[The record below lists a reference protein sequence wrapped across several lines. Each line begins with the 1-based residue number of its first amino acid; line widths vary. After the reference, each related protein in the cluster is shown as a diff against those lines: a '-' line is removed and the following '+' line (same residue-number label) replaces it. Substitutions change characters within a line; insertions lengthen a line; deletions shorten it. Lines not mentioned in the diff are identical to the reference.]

1 MIMKSSYKLQVTS
14 NVILRRSRRISC
26 ILLLASCIL
35 FPLPSYSQQ
44 ITSITVEGIGAIVKG
59 DHAIAKDNAVNDA
72 LRKAVEQ
79 AVGTLVQAQTLVD
92 KYQLISDEIYTKSQ
106 GYIKKYTII
115 SEKPDLNQGIL
126 KVTIQADV
134 SIGDIKN
141 DLNAIGLLLE
151 RKNKPRMMVIID
163 EKIGSAESGYSPNLS
178 ESETVIIQ
186 KFTEKGFN
194 FVDQATVK
202 KNIKRNMALQAIAG
216 DDSAAAAIGLE
227 YGAEAVIIGNAVAK
241 LAGKGIAG
249 TEMKSIHASVT
260 ARAVKADTGEILA
273 TASEKGATAHLDETV
288 GGALA
293 IKKASEKI
301 ASNLIDQIITK
312 WSGEVGGQTTVQLVI
327 TGIDFVSLNKFKTI
341 IQSQVRGVLKLNQR
355 SFTAG
360 VAVIDIETRTNAQ
373 SMAEELAMKN
383 FETFK
388 VEIIGLS
395 ANKIDMRVIP
405 L

>member
-1 MIMKSSYKLQVTS
+1 MIMKTSYKLQVTGYKFY
-14 NVILRRSRRISC
+14 
-26 ILLLASCIL
+26 ILLLASCFL
-35 FPLPSYSQQ
+35 FVSPSYSQQ

-59 DHAIAKDNAVNDA
+59 DLAIAKDNALNDA

-106 GYIKKYTII
+106 GYIKKYAII
-115 SEKPDLNQGIL
+115 SERPDLNQGIL

-273 TASEKGATAHLDETV
+273 TASEKGATAHLDETA

-312 WSGEVGGQTTVQLVI
+312 WSGEVGGQTTVQIVI
-327 TGIDFVSLNKFKTI
+327 TGIDFVGLNKFKTI

-373 SMAEELAMKN
+373 SMAEELSMKN

-395 ANKIDMRVIP
+395 SNKIDIKVIP

>member
-1 MIMKSSYKLQVTS
+1 MKVMKKLLYYSVFCLLSSVFC
-14 NVILRRSRRISC
+14 V
-26 ILLLASCIL
+26 
-35 FPLPSYSQQ
+35 LPSYSQQ

-106 GYIKKYTII
+106 GYIKKYSVI
-115 SEKPDLNQGIL
+115 SERPDLNQGIL

-163 EKIGSAESGYSPNLS
+163 EKIGSAESGYTPNLS

-273 TASEKGATAHLDETV
+273 TASEKGATAHLDETA
-288 GGALA
+288 GGSLA

-301 ASNLIDQIITK
+301 ASTLIDQIITK

>member
-1 MIMKSSYKLQVTS
+1 MKKLLYSVF
-14 NVILRRSRRISC
+14 C
-26 ILLLASCIL
+26 ILYSV
-35 FPLPSYSQQ
+35 FWVLPSYSQQ

-106 GYIKKYTII
+106 GYIKKYSVI
-115 SEKPDLNQGIL
+115 SERPDLNQGIL

-163 EKIGSAESGYSPNLS
+163 EKIGSAESGYTPNLS

>member
-1 MIMKSSYKLQVTS
+1 MKVMKKLLYYSVF
-14 NVILRRSRRISC
+14 C
-26 ILLLASCIL
+26 LLFSV
-35 FPLPSYSQQ
+35 FWVSPSYSQQ
-44 ITSITVEGIGAIVKG
+44 ITTITVEGIGAVVKG
-59 DHAIAKDNAVNDA
+59 DLAIAKDNALNDA

-115 SEKPDLNQGIL
+115 SERPDLNQGIL
-126 KVTIQADV
+126 KVTIQANV
-134 SIGDIKN
+134 SIGDIRN
-141 DLNAIGLLLE
+141 DLNAIGLLIE
-151 RKNKPRMMVIID
+151 RKGKPRMMVIID
-163 EKIGSAESGYSPNLS
+163 EKIGGAESGYSANLS

-194 FVDQATVK
+194 FVDEATVK
-202 KNIKRNMALQAIAG
+202 KNMKRNMALQAIGG
-216 DDSAAAAIGLE
+216 DDNAAASIGLE
-227 YGAEAVIIGNAVAK
+227 YGAEVVIIGSAVAK

-249 TEMKSIHASVT
+249 TEMKSIHASIT
-260 ARAVKADTGEILA
+260 ARAIRADTGEIISS
-273 TASEKGATAHLDETV
+273 ASEKGAIAHLDETA

-293 IKKASEKI
+293 IKKAGEKI
-301 ASNLIDQIITK
+301 AFSLIDQIIAK
-312 WSGEVGGQTTVQLVI
+312 WSGEVGGQTTVQLTVS
-327 TGIDFVSLNKFKTI
+327 GIDFVSLNKFKTI

-360 VAVIDIETRTNAQ
+360 VAVIDVETKTNAQ

-395 ANKIDMRVIP
+395 SNKIDIKVIP

>member
-1 MIMKSSYKLQVTS
+1 MKKLLYSVF
-14 NVILRRSRRISC
+14 C
-26 ILLLASCIL
+26 ILYSV
-35 FPLPSYSQQ
+35 FWVLPSYSQQ

-106 GYIKKYTII
+106 GYIRKYSVI
-115 SEKPDLNQGIL
+115 SERPDLNQGIL

>member
-1 MIMKSSYKLQVTS
+1 MKKLLYYSVFCLLSSVFWVS
-14 NVILRRSRRISC
+14 
-26 ILLLASCIL
+26 
-35 FPLPSYSQQ
+35 PSYSQQ
-44 ITSITVEGIGAIVKG
+44 ITTITVEGIGAVVKG
-59 DHAIAKDNAVNDA
+59 DLAIAKDNALNDA

-115 SEKPDLNQGIL
+115 SERPDLNQGIL
-126 KVTIQADV
+126 KVTIQANV
-134 SIGDIKN
+134 SIGDIRN
-141 DLNAIGLLLE
+141 DLNAIGLLIE
-151 RKNKPRMMVIID
+151 RKGKPRMMVIID
-163 EKIGSAESGYSPNLS
+163 AKIGGAESGYSANLS

-194 FVDQATVK
+194 FVDEATVK
-202 KNIKRNMALQAIAG
+202 KNMKRNMALQAIGG
-216 DDSAAAAIGLE
+216 DDNAAASIGLE
-227 YGAEAVIIGNAVAK
+227 YGAEVVIIGSAVAK

-249 TEMKSIHASVT
+249 TEMKSIHASIT
-260 ARAVKADTGEILA
+260 ARAIRADTGEIISS
-273 TASEKGATAHLDETV
+273 ASEKGAIAHLDETA

-293 IKKASEKI
+293 IKKAGEKL
-301 ASNLIDQIITK
+301 ASSLIDQIIAK
-312 WSGEVGGQTTVQLVI
+312 WSGEVGGQTTVQLTVS
-327 TGIDFVSLNKFKTI
+327 GIDFVSLNKFKTI

-360 VAVIDIETRTNAQ
+360 VAVIDVETKTNAQ

-395 ANKIDMRVIP
+395 SNKIDIKVIP

>member
-1 MIMKSSYKLQVTS
+1 MKVMKKLLYYSVF
-14 NVILRRSRRISC
+14 C
-26 ILLLASCIL
+26 LLFSVFWVSPA
-35 FPLPSYSQQ
+35 YSQQ
-44 ITSITVEGIGAIVKG
+44 ITTITVEGIGAIVKG
-59 DHAIAKDNAVNDA
+59 DLAIAKDNALNDA

-106 GYIKKYTII
+106 GYIKKYAII
-115 SEKPDLNQGIL
+115 SERPDINQGIL
-126 KVTIQADV
+126 RINIQADV
-134 SIGDIKN
+134 SIGDIRN
-141 DLNAIGLLLE
+141 DLNAIGLLIE
-151 RKNKPRMMVIID
+151 RKGKPRMMVIID
-163 EKIGSAESGYSPNLS
+163 EKIGSAESGYSTNLS

-194 FVDQATVK
+194 FVDEATVK

-216 DDSAAAAIGLE
+216 DDSAAASIGLE
-227 YGAEAVIIGNAVAK
+227 HGAEVVIIGSAVAK

-249 TEMKSIHASVT
+249 TEMKSIHASITV
-260 ARAVKADTGEILA
+260 RAIRADTGEIISS
-273 TASEKGATAHLDETV
+273 ASEKGATAHLDETA

-293 IKKASEKI
+293 IRKAGEKL
-301 ASNLIDQIITK
+301 ASSLIDQIIAK
-312 WSGEVGGQTTVQLVI
+312 WSGEVGGQTTVQLTVS
-327 TGIDFVSLNKFKTI
+327 GIDFVSLNKFKTI

-360 VAVIDIETRTNAQ
+360 VAVIDVETKTNAQ

-395 ANKIDMRVIP
+395 ANKIDVKVIP

>member
-1 MIMKSSYKLQVTS
+1 MKVMKKLLYYSVF
-14 NVILRRSRRISC
+14 C
-26 ILLLASCIL
+26 LLFSVFWVSPA
-35 FPLPSYSQQ
+35 YSQQ
-44 ITSITVEGIGAIVKG
+44 ITTITVEGIGAIVK
-59 DHAIAKDNAVNDA
+59 DNALNDA

-106 GYIKKYTII
+106 GYIKKYSVI
-115 SEKPDLNQGIL
+115 SERPDLNQGIL

-312 WSGEVGGQTTVQLVI
+312 WSGEG
-327 TGIDFVSLNKFKTI
+327 
-341 IQSQVRGVLKLNQR
+341 
-355 SFTAG
+355 
-360 VAVIDIETRTNAQ
+360 
-373 SMAEELAMKN
+373 
-383 FETFK
+383 
-388 VEIIGLS
+388 
-395 ANKIDMRVIP
+395 
-405 L
+405 

>member
-1 MIMKSSYKLQVTS
+1 MKVMKKLLYYSVFCLLSSVFC
-14 NVILRRSRRISC
+14 V
-26 ILLLASCIL
+26 
-35 FPLPSYSQQ
+35 LPSYSQQ

-106 GYIKKYTII
+106 GYIKKYSVI
-115 SEKPDLNQGIL
+115 SERPDLNQGIL

-273 TASEKGATAHLDETV
+273 TASEKGATAHLDETA
-288 GGALA
+288 GGSLA

>member
-106 GYIKKYTII
+106 GYIKKYSVI
-115 SEKPDLNQGIL
+115 SERPDLNQGIL